1 MHPSTIIFPS
11 PFLPVNFLSSF
22 RPNFS
27 NENKTNENWLFRREG
42 YPWLKW
48 YPIRRNLNFSK
59 VCLATFFFL
68 TFSTFNAFIGRFVFV
83 HPWILRAIL
92 IQSFFTVY
100 FIIIIKLESCIS
112 EYKAETCRYN
122 NAYSDNSDNETLDT
136 RNRSVLCVLA
146 EIVTIYIYITRNVR
160 SVWSRRLEMCL
171 IFKRELVILFANVFR
186 YLFFKI
192 IPSDRSSLADK
203 KSKEI

>member
-27 NENKTNENWLFRREG
+27 NENKTNESWLFRRED

-83 HPWILRAIL
+83 HPWIFESDLDPV
-92 IQSFFTVY
+92 FFHCLFHNY
-100 FIIIIKLESCIS
+100 
-112 EYKAETCRYN
+112 YKSHVFLNTKRKRV
-122 NAYSDNSDNETLDT
+122 D
-136 RNRSVLCVLA
+136 
-146 EIVTIYIYITRNVR
+146 IVTHIVIIVITKHSTLGIGAFCVCSQKSLPYIYIYIYN
-160 SVWSRRLEMCL
+160 
-171 IFKRELVILFANVFR
+171 A
-186 YLFFKI
+186 
-192 IPSDRSSLADK
+192 
-203 KSKEI
+203 